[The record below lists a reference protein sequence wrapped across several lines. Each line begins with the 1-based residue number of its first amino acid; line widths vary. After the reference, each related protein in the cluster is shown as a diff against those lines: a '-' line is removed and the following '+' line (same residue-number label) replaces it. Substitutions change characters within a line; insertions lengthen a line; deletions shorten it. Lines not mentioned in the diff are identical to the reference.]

1 MSKVYEHHKD
11 KLENNGPEHPDEMK
25 PSRNVQLTG
34 ALLFYYLMNR
44 FEMTASQAY
53 EDMKEHGQ
61 DTTEVDL
68 MFLDI
73 HDMLLADG
81 NAIANELRQKHIKE
95 FV

>member
-1 MSKVYEHHKD
+1 MTD
-11 KLENNGPEHPDEMK
+11 N
-25 PSRNVQLTG
+25 NVQLTG
-34 ALLFYYLMNR
+34 RLLLCYFMER
-44 FEMTASQAY
+44 FEMTLSQAY
-53 EDMKEHGQ
+53 EDMKEHDQ

-73 HDMLLADG
+73 YDMLSEDN

>member
-1 MSKVYEHHKD
+1 MTD
-11 KLENNGPEHPDEMK
+11 N
-25 PSRNVQLTG
+25 NVQLTG
-34 ALLFYYLMNR
+34 RLLLCYLIER

-81 NAIANELRQKHIKE
+81 NAIANKLREKHIKE